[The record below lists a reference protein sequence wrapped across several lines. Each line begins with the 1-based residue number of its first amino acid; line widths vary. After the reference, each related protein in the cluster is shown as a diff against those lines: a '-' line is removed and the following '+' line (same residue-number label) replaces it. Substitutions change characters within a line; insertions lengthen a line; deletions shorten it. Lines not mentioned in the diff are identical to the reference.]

1 MPQFIL
7 AYHGKPDVQSPE
19 QGAELIQNWKAWQDG
34 LGDSISGPN
43 MPAGVSKT
51 LTPEG
56 VIDGGGVNPLSGNT
70 IIQAGCIDDAIDMAK
85 SNPHLSGTGTIEI
98 AEAIELDM

>member
-19 QGAELIQNWKAWQDG
+19 QGAELMRHWKVWQDG
-34 LGDSISGPN
+34 LGDAISGPST
-43 MPAGVSKT
+43 PTGASKT
-51 LTPEG
+51 LTPDG
-56 VIDGGGVNPLSGNT
+56 VVDGGGVNRLSGIT
-70 IIQAGCIDDAIDMAK
+70 ILQADSIEDAIVRAK